1 MKKITATLLFFLSIS
16 LTQAQEI
23 TVTSGTAFQIPG
35 GVIVILPKIWTK
47 GLVKKSL
54 NLTKQYDKTNTPQIF
69 A

>member
-1 MKKITATLLFFLSIS
+1 MKCKLCEN
-16 LTQAQEI
+16 EI
-23 TVTSGTAFQIPG
+23 KDNSRFC
-35 GVIVILPKIWTK
+35 VILPKIWTK